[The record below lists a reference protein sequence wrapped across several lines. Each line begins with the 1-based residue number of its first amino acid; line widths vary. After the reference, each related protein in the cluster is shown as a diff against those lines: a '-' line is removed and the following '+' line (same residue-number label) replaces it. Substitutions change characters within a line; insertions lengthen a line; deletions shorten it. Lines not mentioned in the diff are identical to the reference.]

1 MELLLSGSHAFHK
14 THGLGLKNLVDCQ
27 RPKPSKT
34 GLFRAGC
41 PRRGEIL
48 FAAHTPQQD
57 LVELIG
63 IEPTTSGLQSPRSPS

>member
-1 MELLLSGSHAFHK
+1 MELPSSGSHAFHK
-14 THGLGLKNLVDCQ
+14 THGLGLKNLFDCQ
-27 RPKPSKT
+27 RPDPSNT

-41 PRRGEIL
+41 PRRSEIL
-48 FAAHTPQQD
+48 CAARTPRED